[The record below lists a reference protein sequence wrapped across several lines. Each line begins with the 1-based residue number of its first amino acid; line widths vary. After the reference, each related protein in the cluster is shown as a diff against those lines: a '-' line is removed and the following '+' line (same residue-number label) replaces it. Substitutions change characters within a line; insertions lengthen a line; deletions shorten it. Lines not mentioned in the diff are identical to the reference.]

1 MQAFAIIG
9 ATPIDTADVIR
20 LFGALHRH
28 NASLDARF
36 ELALGWERLV
46 QDYLQQS
53 QESQDS
59 AWLLA
64 QHDGHVI
71 GFVLVEVHT
80 ESPLYRYRRW
90 AEIVGLY
97 VEPEYRGSNVAQL
110 LMEHAYAWAVQHNLP
125 VMQLYVTASNDQ
137 AQQFYAKQGFET
149 RQHILRRSLTTADV
163 QPEHIVEHVQHRLHF
178 SESGGRPFDMHG
190 HSHAPSEPR
199 ANG

>member
-1 MQAFAIIG
+1 MHAFAIIG
-9 ATPIDTADVIR
+9 ATPSDTADVVR

-28 NASLDARF
+28 NASLDPRF
-36 ELALGWERLV
+36 ELAAGWERLV
-46 QDYLQQS
+46 QEYLLQS

-64 QHDGHVI
+64 QHDGCAI

-110 LMEHAYAWAVQHNLP
+110 LMEHAYAWAVQHNLR

-137 AQQFYAKQGFET
+137 AQRFYAKQGFET
-149 RQHILRRSLTTADV
+149 RQLILRRTLTTADV
-163 QPEHIVEHVQHRLHF
+163 QPEDVVEHAQHRLHF
-178 SESGGRPFDMHG
+178 SESGARPLDMHG
-190 HSHAPSEPR
+190 HSHAPSES
-199 ANG
+199 GGSD